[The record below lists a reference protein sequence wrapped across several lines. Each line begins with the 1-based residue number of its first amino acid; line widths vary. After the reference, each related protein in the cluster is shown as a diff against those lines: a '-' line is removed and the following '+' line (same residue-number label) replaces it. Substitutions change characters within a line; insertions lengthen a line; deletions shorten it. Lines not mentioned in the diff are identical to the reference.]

1 MTRFRLGLIHAC
13 ATVALLAGCEG
24 LFTGEAETVH
34 VLTQAEDGSFAPV
47 RVALDPEMNPVA
59 FNLQGSTVA
68 SPAES
73 GRWNS
78 YRASLLLDGAPI
90 ATGSFNVNNAGID
103 QMPQGGA
110 FAKTMLIV
118 SVPRAGEYELSIV
131 VAKPREITIES
142 PRLEVRRNIQLPDD
156 AKSP

>member
-1 MTRFRLGLIHAC
+1 
-13 ATVALLAGCEG
+13 
-24 LFTGEAETVH
+24 
-34 VLTQAEDGSFAPV
+34 
-47 RVALDPEMNPVA
+47 
-59 FNLQGSTVA
+59 
-68 SPAES
+68 
-73 GRWNS
+73 
-78 YRASLLLDGAPI
+78 
-90 ATGSFNVNNAGID
+90 
-103 QMPQGGA
+103 MPQGGA